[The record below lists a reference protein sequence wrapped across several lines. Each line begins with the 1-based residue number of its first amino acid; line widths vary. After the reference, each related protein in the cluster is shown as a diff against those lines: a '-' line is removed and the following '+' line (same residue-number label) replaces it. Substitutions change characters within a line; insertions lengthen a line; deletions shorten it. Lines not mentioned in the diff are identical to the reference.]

1 MVTPDP
7 RFEREGD
14 NLHTTV
20 TIGIAQAALGTELE
34 VETLEGTHAV
44 VLRAGTQ
51 HGFVER
57 IKGEGVHHLRG
68 RGRGDLFVHV
78 LVETPSALDSAQEE
92 LLRQFAAARGEE
104 VSPPGTGGDGVFSRI
119 RSAFG

>member
-1 MVTPDP
+1 VP
-7 RFEREGD
+7 
-14 NLHTTV
+14 
-20 TIGIAQAALGTELE
+20 
-34 VETLEGTHAV
+34 
-44 VLRAGTQ
+44 
-51 HGFVER
+51 
-57 IKGEGVHHLRG
+57 HLRG